1 MFLPL
6 AKVGPDPSAR
16 LIAVNARK
24 PEDKASWLLLAED
37 WLRLAQDA
45 DRPLGRPHV
54 EK

>member
-1 MFLPL
+1 MGDTYDFHKL
-6 AKVGPDPSAR
+6 AEKAR
-16 LIAVNARK
+16 QMAVNARK

-45 DRPLGRPHV
+45 DGLLGRPRV

>member
-1 MFLPL
+1 MNDAYDFRKQ
-6 AKVGPDPSAR
+6 AEKAHQMAAD
-16 LIAVNARK
+16 ARK

-45 DRPLGRPHV
+45 DRPLGRPRV